1 MSVHCQAGGPG
12 VADTG
17 GDGQGDKVPQGVS
30 AQACGRGRR
39 DVPLEVEVV
48 QMLIVGAMV
57 VGILVMMLVIGGV
70 IVGGAL
76 AHKNA
81 REDDARWARED
92 AERAARRD
100 RDRSGPMGGEPV
112 HA

>member
-1 MSVHCQAGGPG
+1 DPG

-17 GDGQGDKVPQGVS
+17 GDGQGGKVPQGVS
-30 AQACGRGRR
+30 AQACGRGKR

-48 QMLIVGAMV
+48 QMLIVGSV
-57 VGILVMMLVIGGV
+57 LVGILVMMLVIGGV
-70 IVGGAL
+70 LVGGVL

-81 REDDARWARED
+81 REDDARWAKED
-92 AERAARRD
+92 AERASRRD
-100 RDRSGPMGGEPV
+100 RDMSGPMGGEPL

>member
-1 MSVHCQAGGPG
+1 MSAR
-12 VADTG
+12 
-17 GDGQGDKVPQGVS
+17 
-30 AQACGRGRR
+30 ACGRGGR
-39 DVPLEVEVV
+39 DAPLELEVV
-48 QMLIVGAMV
+48 QMLIVGAML
-57 VGILVMMLVIGGV
+57 VGILVMMLVLGGA

-100 RDRSGPMGGEPV
+100 RDLSGPVGGEPV

>member
-57 VGILVMMLVIGGV
+57 VGILVMMLVIGGA

-92 AERAARRD
+92 AERASRRD
-100 RDRSGPMGGEPV
+100 RDLSGPMGGEPL